1 MLNCLKCFDFT
12 VFLDKNKWP
21 YRAALASC
29 DQVLYRIQN
38 VQAESEETEFGFQF
52 ETFEA
57 QKDCRFVIIAVR
69 VFSRPQLL
77 NFKTARS
84 CPAGQSDERPLMVL
98 VRMRL
103 DEVGNDLLLP

>member
-1 MLNCLKCFDFT
+1 MAISRSL
-12 VFLDKNKWP
+12 
-21 YRAALASC
+21 SC

-38 VQAESEETEFGFQF
+38 VQAESEETEFGFRNF
-52 ETFEA
+52 RSAERLSLRDHPT
-57 QKDCRFVIIAVR
+57 VR